1 MKQQLPGMVL
11 ATTIDIALSRV
22 CIHVVVAAAAAFA
35 YDFPDY
41 KIEQLGDD
49 L

>member
-22 CIHVVVAAAAAFA
+22 CIHVVVVS
-35 YDFPDY
+35 YEFPGY
-41 KIEQLGDD
+41 KIEQLGDA